1 MTHLLDNFEQ
11 PRIPR
16 LFPSV
21 NYGRLDKTT
30 TRGRQQIMEN
40 THGLL
45 SGMHILVVEDE
56 HDTRELLR
64 FLLDRE
70 GAKVEVAST
79 VTGAFDLIAARS
91 PDVIVA
97 DIGMPDYN
105 GYALV
110 ARLRSQDKETGRTTP
125 IIALTAYAT
134 PTDRDT
140 ALASGFNAY
149 LSKPF
154 EPAELVS
161 TIRDLH
167 HPYPSNHAA

>member
-1 MTHLLDNFEQ
+1 MQNE
-11 PRIPR
+11 
-16 LFPSV
+16 
-21 NYGRLDKTT
+21 
-30 TRGRQQIMEN
+30 
-40 THGLL
+40 HGLL

-70 GAKVEVAST
+70 GAKVAVASS
-79 VTGAFDLIAARS
+79 VTAAFDAIQARQ

-105 GYALV
+105 GYALI
-110 ARLRSQDKETGRTTP
+110 ARLRTQDKAAGRLTP

-134 PTDRDT
+134 ATDRDT

-161 TIRDLH
+161 TIRSLYDF
-167 HPYPSNHAA
+167 PRNTAA